1 MAALGHARRDDG
13 HRARHAAAGRH
24 GKRQRDAGRG
34 VGRWHG
40 RGSGFRRGPSA
51 RPGGRAAHGVE
62 PRPAPA
68 AGSTIGGHMT
78 EVLQAPGYRHALM
91 RYCQLPGLFGPGRTN
106 DVRAGS

>member
-1 MAALGHARRDDG
+1 MAALGQARRDDG
-13 HRARHAAAGRH
+13 HRARHAAARH
-24 GKRQRDAGRG
+24 GNRQRDAGRG
-34 VGRWHG
+34 VGRRQG
-40 RGSGFRRGPSA
+40 RGSGSRRGPSA
-51 RPGGRAAHGVE
+51 PLGGRAAHGVE

-106 DVRAGS
+106 DVRVGS